1 MRTTV
6 NLAEDVLY
14 AVKEKAR
21 REGRSAGDVL
31 SDLVRKALTGSV
43 GADDPAG
50 ESFYGFHPL
59 PRRGAVVTN
68 ELIDRLREEHGD

>member
-6 NLAEDVLY
+6 NLAEDVFY

-43 GADDPAG
+43 GVDVSAA

-68 ELIDRLREEHGD
+68 ELIDRLREELGD